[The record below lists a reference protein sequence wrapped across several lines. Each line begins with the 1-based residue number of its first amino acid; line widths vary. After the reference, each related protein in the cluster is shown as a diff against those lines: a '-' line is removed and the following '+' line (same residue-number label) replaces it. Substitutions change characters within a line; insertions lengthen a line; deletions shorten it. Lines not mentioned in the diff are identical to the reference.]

1 MCKVF
6 KKRIAT
12 TMRKMDDSPCWYDDQ
27 VSFMQSELESPSRIS
42 SHHPY
47 NASYQHQQQHYPCK
61 QELDQLQYNIHINN
75 NDANNFLQLPQ
86 LENLNSPM
94 QCSLSTHSMTQE
106 QYGQQQSMQ
115 MLYGGSNDLQAVVE
129 QSNEWKALDK
139 FVASRLSQDQDHA
152 SKGTSSYCNVAQ
164 QIALLSN
171 DESKKSETGGQEH
184 VTSISNS
191 NCQIDTWK

>member
-1 MCKVF
+1 VCKVF

-27 VSFMQSELESPSRIS
+27 VSFMQSGLESPSRIS

-47 NASYQHQQQHYPCK
+47 NASYQQQQHYPCK

-86 LENLNSPM
+86 LENLNSPL
-94 QCSLSTHSMTQE
+94 QCSLSSHSMTQE

-115 MLYGGSNDLQAVVE
+115 LLYGGSNDLQAVVE

-139 FVASRLSQDQDHA
+139 FVASRLSHDQDA

-171 DESKKSETGGQEH
+171 DESKKSGQEH